1 LGDYLAR
8 QRVGADLVLGLPRGG
23 VIVAAEVAKVLQ
35 SPLDVL
41 VVRKIG
47 HPDFPE
53 FAVGALSEQ
62 GVFVLDEAV
71 LERARVN
78 RAELEQV
85 IAAESVRLR
94 EYEAKF
100 TRPRRPARH
109 GKAIIVV
116 DDGLA
121 TGATVEAAVRALRQQ
136 GASRI
141 VVTVPV
147 ASNSGAERVGRVCDQ
162 LYALLIDPTFQAVGQ
177 YYDHFA
183 QVTDEEVQAALA

>member
-1 LGDYLAR
+1 LGDYLA
-8 QRVGADLVLGLPRGG
+8 QQGLGADLVLGLPRGG

-78 RAELEQV
+78 RAQLEEV
-85 IAAESVRLR
+85 IAAESTRLH
-94 EYEAKF
+94 EYESKF
-100 TRPRRPARH
+100 IRPGRPDRA

-136 GASRI
+136 RASRI
-141 VVTVPV
+141 DVAVPV

-162 LYALLIDPTFQAVGQ
+162 LYALWIDPTFQAVGQ
-177 YYDHFA
+177 YYESFA
-183 QVTDEEVQAALA
+183 QVTDEEVQAALE